1 MIKIKLS
8 YLIFIH
14 SHHDQQL
21 FPGLH
26 FRGKKYYVV
35 CTYAVSYFLCKPYHF
50 IISKHFPEIYVIQL
64 IRDFSPDSRKAAIC
78 KCTLL

>member
-1 MIKIKLS
+1 MARALIKNPLLLGYVDEPIKS
-8 YLIFIH
+8 DESNGTDYTISKIGGT
-14 SHHDQQL
+14 
-21 FPGLH
+21 P
-26 FRGKKYYVV
+26 
-35 CTYAVSYFLCKPYHF
+35 VSYFLCKPYHF

>member
-8 YLIFIH
+8 YLIFNH
-14 SHHDQQL
+14 SHPDQQL

-26 FRGKKYYVV
+26 FRGKKSYV
-35 CTYAVSYFLCKPYHF
+35 VSYFLCKPYHF